1 MARFQGGG
9 ASTDEQSSTPLAGRT
24 KQPLHPTLSTGPTIQ
39 TKKPVLESL
48 SGSAIN
54 IPPKPNFLKN
64 TVSAKSETDVQEPN
78 KSKALAS
85 RFSNTQDDTKT
96 NGKHFINKQQIP
108 PKPHLSQVPEA
119 KGPGQKPPPNK
130 PCLGSTLSDGMPA
143 VPKPP
148 PAAVPK
154 PSWVKQDAGGGET
167 GSTPPMPTLL
177 QKPSSS
183 VLKLRQQNEEMGAAN
198 HNVTNKPPFV
208 PNSTFNKSPSNFKM
222 AQNMFNKDMDRTEQS
237 ECGVRAEGASTRP
250 LAAMTSITP
259 SKPPASKKPSIKRP
273 FPPAS
278 SVNGNATSGPKQ
290 NPLPNS
296 LALGHPPAKPNRPP
310 KVNLE
315 QFKRGSELVGPLET
329 IQQGKACVDCRGSK
343 TDLALKQGDCL
354 DIIRVQG
361 NPEGKWL
368 GRTQDGSSEFT
379 HFTGLILA
387 SAIDEQIYDDVDSQA
402 LVQPPPISRYSDIEQ
417 SDTESTF
424 IFCCLFGFVLIIVG
438 LYFVFYLIVLRSSIP
453 HLKGKSKT
461 EEMYP
466 KKQKKMEKEE
476 KEFRRK
482 FKYEGELKVLY
493 QVTVISTLTSKKW
506 ASKDLPV
513 KAGEELDVI
522 MKAGNDKL
530 ICRNE
535 EGKCKYLDGDIY
547 DDIGDGMFIFNN
559 FMSYCRF

>member
-315 QFKRGSELVGPLET
+315 QFKRGSEASDAEKMKNKGEKKRLEAEKKEQKEREKKEQDARKKFKLVGPLET

-387 SAIDEQIYDDVDSQA
+387 CSSSLYLEQLYQSKLSEEYKMSFIRSHKVSFGDVTVNLCQ
-402 LVQPPPISRYSDIEQ
+402 
-417 SDTESTF
+417 
-424 IFCCLFGFVLIIVG
+424 
-438 LYFVFYLIVLRSSIP
+438 
-453 HLKGKSKT
+453 
-461 EEMYP
+461 
-466 KKQKKMEKEE
+466 
-476 KEFRRK
+476 
-482 FKYEGELKVLY
+482 YEGELKVLY

-535 EGKCKYLDGDIY
+535 EGKFGYVLTSHIVMDDGDIY